1 MQIGQK
7 IKQARLEAGLS
18 QRQLCGQRLTRNM
31 LSLIE
36 NGSARPSMDT
46 LRYFAKAL
54 GKPVGWFLEEETRS
68 SNQLAVEQARA
79 CWQRGDG
86 AGALQALEA
95 YKAPDEQWDAE
106 QGLVSYL
113 SHLTLAQ
120 QALEEGRTPY
130 ACHLLE
136 QAEKL
141 KSPYITHQVRQNGQL
156 LLARAGRPA
165 ALNCDAVLLAQAQCE
180 LPSDPQ
186 RSREL
191 LQAAQDKNAA
201 QWLWLAGQ
209 AEYALQNFSAAVG
222 YLTPVEAVYPEAVS
236 LLEVCYRELG
246 DFKKAY
252 EYACKGR

>member
-18 QRQLCGQRLTRNM
+18 QRQLCGDRLTRNM

-36 NGSARPSMDT
+36 NGSARPSMET

-54 GKPVGWFLEEETRS
+54 GKPIGWFLEEETRS

-86 AGALQALEA
+86 AGALKALES

-106 QGLVSYL
+106 QGLLAYL
-113 SHLTLAQ
+113 SHLMLAQ

-136 QAEKL
+136 QAETL
-141 KSPYITHQVRQNGQL
+141 QSPYITDRVRQNGQL

-165 ALNCDAVLLAQAQCE
+165 DLNCDDVLLEQAQ
-180 LPSDPQ
+180 LALNADPQ
-186 RSREL
+186 RCRVL
-191 LQAAQDKNAA
+191 LQAVQDKNAA

-209 AEYALQNFSAAVG
+209 AEYALGNFSTAAAW
-222 YLTPVEAVYPEAVS
+222 LTPVEALYPETVS
-236 LLEVCYRELG
+236 LLEACYRELG